1 VRPVFLVLL
10 SAWALALAR
19 QIPMPGPPADLIV
32 HHAVVHTLAAGHP
45 TAEAFAIRDERFVAV
60 GTSAEVL
67 RWRGPSTRV
76 LDAQN
81 RTIVPGLQDAH
92 GHVLGLGASLREL
105 DLRDTVTFDAIVA
118 KVRARASEAGA
129 GEWVIGRGWDQNRWP
144 VTDWPAAAGP
154 LDDAAPDNPVLLSRI
169 DGHAALAN
177 RRALAAAGV
186 TRDTPDPPGG
196 RLIRD
201 AAGTPTGVLIDMA
214 RSLVEERIPSPP
226 REQLMR
232 ELLVADRELRRVGLT
247 MVHDAGVSPD
257 VIELYRELIASDRFG
272 TRIYAMVTGLEPGD
286 WFTRGP
292 LIDPRQRL
300 TVRAVKLIADGALG
314 SRGAALL
321 EDYSD
326 EPGNRGLLVTPPERV
341 YAVTRAAA
349 EAGFQTAIHA
359 IGDRANREVLDI
371 FERVERE
378 VPGARDL
385 RLRDEHAQV
394 VDASDIPRF
403 ARLGVVASVQATHCT
418 SDMPWALRRLGAARV
433 AEGAYAWRKLVA
445 SGAALAQ
452 GSDFPVERPDPL
464 LGFYAAITRQGTDGQ
479 PPGGWAPEQRL
490 TRGEALRAMT
500 LGAAYAAHAERDLGS
515 IEPGKLADYVELSR
529 DIMQVDPRDVL
540 STTVLRTVVGGR
552 TVYER

>member
-1 VRPVFLVLL
+1 
-10 SAWALALAR
+10 
-19 QIPMPGPPADLIV
+19 
-32 HHAVVHTLAAGHP
+32 
-45 TAEAFAIRDERFVAV
+45 
-60 GTSAEVL
+60 
-67 RWRGPSTRV
+67 
-76 LDAQN
+76 
-81 RTIVPGLQDAH
+81 
-92 GHVLGLGASLREL
+92 
-105 DLRDTVTFDAIVA
+105 
-118 KVRARASEAGA
+118 
-129 GEWVIGRGWDQNRWP
+129 
-144 VTDWPAAAGP
+144 
-154 LDDAAPDNPVLLSRI
+154 
-169 DGHAALAN
+169 
-177 RRALAAAGV
+177 
-186 TRDTPDPPGG
+186 
-196 RLIRD
+196 
-201 AAGTPTGVLIDMA
+201 
-214 RSLVEERIPSPP
+214 
-226 REQLMR
+226 
-232 ELLVADRELRRVGLT
+232 
-247 MVHDAGVSPD
+247 

-418 SDMPWALRRLGAARV
+418 SDMPWAPRRLGAARV